1 MRENWY
7 LHLPA
12 TSVTIHE
19 KGILCMQPK
28 IGLALGGG
36 GARGLAHIGVLRV
49 FEQEKIPIYQITGT
63 SIGSIIGDLYAS
75 FQSAN
80 RVETYIKELMEETG
94 ELDTGLQIIN
104 RAEDIVTYHLTQER
118 LAGADLIIKPK
129 VRNFTWAVAK
139 NIATLISAGETVAKE
154 ALPQFEHILSHVSHS

>member
-36 GARGLAHIGVLRV
+36 ARGLAHIGALRV

-63 SIGSIIGDLYAS
+63 SIGSIIGGLYAS

-94 ELDTGLQIIN
+94 ELDTELQIIN
-104 RAEDIVTYHLTQER
+104 QAEDIVTYHLTQEQ
-118 LAGADLIIKPK
+118 LIGANLIIKPK
-129 VRNFTWAVAK
+129 VRNFTWEAAK
-139 NIATLISAGETVAKE
+139 NIATLISAGETAAKE